1 MPNGINTVEVSHS
14 LASQPYF
21 SACACALER
30 GRGRGRKN
38 ASGDYSTVFVSPAGI
53 CGGPMTLQQSCD
65 IAERYVNKVMGERN
79 DGYQTRLWYS
89 GANSSSYI

>member
-1 MPNGINTVEVSHS
+1 MRV
-14 LASQPYF
+14 
-21 SACACALER
+21 
-30 GRGRGRKN
+30 RKG
-38 ASGDYSTVFVSPAGI
+38 AGEGKEKYYSTVFVSPAGI

-89 GANSSSYI
+89 GANSSSYN